1 MFSTAAPQLWNTI
14 PEYIINAESTAAK
27 QNKKQQ
33 QNKTTTTTTTTTKH
47 KTFFFQEIFPLIFI
61 LNIFLVVRNMYNDI
75 FTRNT
80 KSMLKLG

>member
-33 QNKTTTTTTTTTKH
+33 QNKTTTTTTTTKH

-61 LNIFLVVRNMYNDI
+61 LNIFLVVCNMYNDI